1 MPELLL
7 LRSNLFL
14 KLQCGISGRS
24 GGDVIHNSE
33 KLKLQFFPALI
44 ESAACFWTHD
54 VGFLGITVSLAR
66 KPGVIFTRPRWTT
79 VHSRILAKGHHRPFT
94 VSMANAGRNTN
105 GSQFLITRVATP
117 WLDNKHTVFGR
128 VIKGMD
134 VVQAIE
140 KVKTNKDD
148 KPHQDVK
155 ILNVTVPK
163 S

>member
-1 MPELLL
+1 MNIPDSTHT
-7 LRSNLFL
+7 RNVSCP
-14 KLQCGISGRS
+14 KLTLMVAEFVAT
-24 GGDVIHNSE
+24 VIAVVTSVY
-33 KLKLQFFPALI
+33 A
-44 ESAACFWTHD
+44 
-54 VGFLGITVSLAR
+54 SL
-66 KPGVIFTRPRWTT
+66 
-79 VHSRILAKGHHRPFT
+79 GHHRPFT